1 MMAINYNL
9 PPDPTN
15 AVLKR
20 IYPWDQYDIT
30 LVMSWLYE
38 QAKKTGFYGTFEDF
52 KQRYGSYIEATD
64 PQEIYDL
71 IDNYQGTYHVTPLLS
86 IEQVLKTKNKILNQD
101 IVIDPIPENLV
112 INKKT
117 YKGSYQVTPLPYV
130 DQMLRTNDK
139 VMEDDLVVE
148 QIPYHK
154 TSNDAGGYTFT
165 IG

>member
-1 MMAINYNL
+1 MANYQL

-30 LVMSWLYE
+30 LVMNWLYT
-38 QAKKTGFYGTFEDF
+38 QAKKTGFVGTFEDF
-52 KQRYGSYIEATD
+52 KLRYGAYIEATD
-64 PQEIYDL
+64 PQDMQDL
-71 IDNYQGTYHVTPLLS
+71 IENYTGTYHITPLLS
-86 IEQVLKTKNKILNQD
+86 IEQVLQTKNKVLNQN
-101 IVIDPIPENLV
+101 IIIDPIPEDLV

-117 YKGSYQVTPLPYV
+117 YNGSYRVTPLPLV
-130 DQMLRTNDK
+130 DQVLRTENR
-139 VMEDDLVVE
+139 VMEDNLVVE
-148 QIPYHK
+148 QIPFHK

>member
-1 MMAINYNL
+1 MNYQL

-30 LVMSWLYE
+30 LVMNWLYT
-38 QAKKTGFYGTFEDF
+38 QAKRTGFTGTLEDF
-52 KQRYGSYIEATD
+52 KQRYGAYIEATD
-64 PQEIYDL
+64 PQDIYDL
-71 IDNYQGTYHVTPLLS
+71 IDNYTGTYHVTPLLS
-86 IEQVLKTKNKILNQD
+86 IEQVLQTKNKVLDQNI
-101 IVIDPIPENLV
+101 IIDPIPEDLV

-117 YKGSYQVTPLPYV
+117 YKGDYNVTPLPLV
-130 DQMLRTNDK
+130 DQLLRTKDK
-139 VMEDDLVVE
+139 VMEENLVVE
-148 QIPYHK
+148 QIPFHK

>member
-1 MMAINYNL
+1 MANYQL

-30 LVMSWLYE
+30 LVMNWLYE
-38 QAKKTGFYGTFEDF
+38 QAKKTGFVGTFEDF
-52 KQRYGSYIEATD
+52 KQRYGAYIEATD
-64 PQEIYDL
+64 PQDIQGL
-71 IDNYQGTYHVTPLLS
+71 IENYTGAYHITPLLS
-86 IEQVLKTKNKILNQD
+86 IEQVLQTKNKVLNEN
-101 IVIDPIPENLV
+101 IIIDPIPEDLV

-117 YKGSYQVTPLPYV
+117 YKGSYQVAPLPLV
-130 DQMLRTNDK
+130 DQVLRTEGK
-139 VMEDDLVVE
+139 VMEENLVVE
-148 QIPYHK
+148 QIPFHK

>member
-1 MMAINYNL
+1 MNYQL

-30 LVMSWLYE
+30 LVMNWLYT
-38 QAKKTGFYGTFEDF
+38 QAKRTGFTGTLEDF
-52 KQRYGSYIEATD
+52 KQRYGAYIEATD
-64 PQEIYDL
+64 PQDIYDL
-71 IDNYQGTYHVTPLLS
+71 IDNYTGTYHVTPLLS
-86 IEQVLKTKNKILNQD
+86 IEQVLQTKNKVLDQNI
-101 IVIDPIPENLV
+101 IIDPIPEDLV

-117 YKGSYQVTPLPYV
+117 YKGDYSVTPLPLV
-130 DQMLRTNDK
+130 DQVLRTEGK
-139 VMEDDLVVE
+139 VMEENLVVE
-148 QIPYHK
+148 QIPFHK